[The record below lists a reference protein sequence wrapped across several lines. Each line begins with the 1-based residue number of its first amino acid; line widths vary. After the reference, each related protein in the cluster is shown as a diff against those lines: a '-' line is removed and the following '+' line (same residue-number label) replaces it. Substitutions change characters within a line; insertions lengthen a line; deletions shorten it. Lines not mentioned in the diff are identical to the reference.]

1 MRNIETI
8 ENEQLKEKY
17 YKINHKSGL
26 TIYVMPKEGYSST
39 YALFGTKYGSIDNCF
54 RIVGEEGYT
63 EVPEGIAHFLEHKL
77 FESED
82 LDAFERYA
90 KTGASANAFTSFD
103 KTCYLFSCS
112 GQFKENL
119 EILLDFVQSPYF
131 TKETV
136 EKEQGII
143 GQEIRM
149 YKDVASWEV
158 LFNLLRA
165 MYHNHPVKIDIA
177 GTEETI
183 AQIDDKL
190 LYKCYETFYNL
201 NNMALAVV
209 GNADVDEVLEVA
221 DRLLK
226 DSKIQKVERVFK
238 DEPKEIVKDYIEEE
252 LSVATPVF
260 NLGFKETWDT
270 PERTIKETI
279 CADIISEIIAGN
291 TSALY
296 KELIDEKLVNTSF
309 SSEYFTGTGFAA
321 MLFSGESSNPQEVAK
336 RIKERIKYY
345 KENKISKEEFDC
357 TKKKLYGRTIMSYND
372 IEFLA
377 DCLIKADF
385 MDEGLFDDMQYFKT
399 LTLDDV
405 NEHLQKTLDE
415 QYSVLS
421 VINPVK
427 EN

>member
-1 MRNIETI
+1 MQIEKI
-8 ENEQLKEKY
+8 ENKQLNEKY
-17 YKINHKSGL
+17 YKINHPSGL
-26 TIYVMPKEGYSST
+26 KIFVMPKEGYSST

-54 RIVGEEGYT
+54 RIVGEEEYT
-63 EVPEGIAHFLEHKL
+63 QVPEGIAHFLEHKL

-103 KTCYLFSCS
+103 RTCYLFSCS
-112 GQFKENL
+112 GKFKENL

-131 TKETV
+131 TKQTV

-149 YKDVASWEV
+149 YKDVPSWEV

-165 MYHNHPVKIDIA
+165 MYHNHPVAIDIA
-177 GTEETI
+177 GTEESI

-201 NNMALAVV
+201 NNMALAVA
-209 GNADVDEVLEVA
+209 GNVDVDEVVEIA

-226 DSKIQKVERVFK
+226 TSKKQEVERVFK
-238 DEPKEIVKDYIEEE
+238 EEPAAIVERYVEEK

-260 NLGFKETWDT
+260 NLGFKETWKT
-270 PERTIKETI
+270 PERTLKEEI
-279 CADIISEIIAGN
+279 CADIILEIIAGN
-291 TSALY
+291 TSFLY
-296 KELIDEKLVNTSF
+296 KKLIDENLVNTSF

-321 MLFSGESSNPQEVAK
+321 MLFSGESSDPEAVAGK
-336 RIKERIKYY
+336 IKERIRYY
-345 KENKISKEEFDC
+345 KENGICQEDFEC
-357 TKKKLYGRTIMSYND
+357 ARKKLYGRMIMSFND

-377 DCLIKADF
+377 DSLIKSEF
-385 MDEGLFDDMQYFKT
+385 MQEGLFDDIEVFKN
-399 LTLDDV
+399 LTVDDI
-405 NEHLQKTLDE
+405 NDHLSKVLDE
-415 QYSVLS
+415 EYSVLS
-421 VINPVK
+421 VIYPT
-427 EN
+427 EEE